1 MDCSIVHL
9 DNFFKKI
16 NYYLKIMLRK
26 VEKYL
31 SVLILNKVK
40 NPQPLKIE
48 GLSFTIYPSKTCDF
62 GVSRP
67 LLIN

>member
-1 MDCSIVHL
+1 
-9 DNFFKKI
+9 
-16 NYYLKIMLRK
+16 MLRK

-62 GVSRP
+62 GVSLP